1 MFFRK
6 SEPQITKEG
15 IELIKYFEGCPTD
28 SEGNAV
34 AYRCQADKK
43 TIGFGSLYLKDG
55 TKVEDGM
62 KITMQEAEELL
73 AHELKK
79 YEKYVRNYVAV
90 DLNSDQFSSCVALCF
105 NIGGNAFASS
115 SALKKINA
123 EEWDDVPE
131 KIRLWNKITI
141 NGEKVV
147 SDGLVARRQAESLL
161 FQSKPWR

>member
-1 MFFRK
+1 
-6 SEPQITKEG
+6 
-15 IELIKYFEGCPTD
+15 
-28 SEGNAV
+28 
-34 AYRCQADKK
+34 
-43 TIGFGSLYLKDG
+43 
-55 TKVEDGM
+55 
-62 KITMQEAEELL
+62 MQEAENLL

-131 KIRLWNKITI
+131 KIRLWNKVTI